1 MSSSAADRGQ
11 SKHPNLSTLTFLH
24 FSEKDVGFQ
33 FPFLDLAA
41 LFRNA
46 NDFLNQNIYIVHLI
60 HIKTQV
66 GVFKRV
72 LDLTWSG
79 LGTWN
84 LSMSFVF
91 RRFLKECII

>member
-46 NDFLNQNIYIVHLI
+46 NDFRDQNIYIVHLI
-60 HIKTQV
+60 YINS
-66 GVFKRV
+66 
-72 LDLTWSG
+72 TWS
-79 LGTWN
+79 
-84 LSMSFVF
+84 F
-91 RRFLKECII
+91 

>member
-11 SKHPNLSTLTFLH
+11 SKHRNLSTLTFLH
-24 FSEKDVGFQ
+24 FPEKDVGFQ

-60 HIKTQV
+60 YINS
-66 GVFKRV
+66 
-72 LDLTWSG
+72 TWS
-79 LGTWN
+79 
-84 LSMSFVF
+84 F
-91 RRFLKECII
+91 